1 MKLIIVIA
9 FISLSAISVN
19 SKVCESKT
27 ECASDECCATVEGKA
42 NECMKYLESGE
53 LCDTHAIIKPVNS
66 ISIIIKIIYN
76 CLGQL
81 FFCFRTVVV
90 EHPSIAL
97 NPLFIRD
104 SIRVK
109 VS

>member
-1 MKLIIVIA
+1 MKLIIIIA
-9 FISLSAISVN
+9 FILLSAISVH
-19 SKVCESKT
+19 SKNCESKIDC
-27 ECASDECCATVEGKA
+27 ESDECCSTVEGKG
-42 NECMKYLESGE
+42 NVCLKYLESGE
-53 LCDTHAIIKPVNS
+53 LCDQHAITKPVNS

-81 FFCFRTVVV
+81 FFFRTVVV

-97 NPLFIRD
+97 NRLFIRD

-109 VS
+109 VG